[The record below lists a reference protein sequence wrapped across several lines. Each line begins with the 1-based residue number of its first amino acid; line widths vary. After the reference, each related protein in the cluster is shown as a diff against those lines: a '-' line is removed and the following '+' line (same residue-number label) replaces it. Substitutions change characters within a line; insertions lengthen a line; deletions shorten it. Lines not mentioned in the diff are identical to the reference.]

1 MKANLKKIFGGNY
14 GIWLILVCLF
24 MYSTLAVYSASVQL
38 PGTDTTAHLFKHVLG
53 LIVAGVCI
61 YIVHRIPCVYFR
73 KVSSIF
79 YVLSIVLLI
88 VTWLFAPEVNGAKR
102 WLMIGPV
109 SVQTSD
115 IAKVA
120 LIMFLANKLSKKD
133 GEINSLKAF
142 GKTVLLPIGI
152 TCVLILPSN
161 LSTALLV
168 FFEAMVLVFF
178 SSVKRKYFWG
188 FVGVSVVA
196 GGLFFALVLYGNI
209 SIWRFPTWKARVESW
224 TAGDKSDADHVQV
237 NNARVAVA
245 SGGIFGRG
253 PGNGHAKVKLAN
265 AHCDYIFANIV
276 EEVGIVF
283 SAFLIWL
290 YIMLFSRAIS
300 IVKKINKLEPYEELK
315 PKYKFRQYLVLG
327 LTSMI
332 VIQAFSNMAVS
343 TDLMPVTGQTLPFV
357 SYGTSSLV
365 FIGFAMGII
374 LSVSREVDIDTEKIA
389 AETEADSEVK
399 LTEDNANQVSKESV
413 DAETTDKN
421 TGEQQAAEEI
431 IEEEIIEDN
440 DLNTEENERK

>member
-14 GIWLILVCLF
+14 GIWLILLGLF
-24 MYSTLAVYSASVQL
+24 MYSILAVYSASVQL
-38 PGTDTTAHLFKHVLG
+38 PGTDTTRHLFKHAAGLLG
-53 LIVAGVCI
+53 AGICI
-61 YIVHRIPCVYFR
+61 YIVHRIPCIYFR

-102 WLMIGPV
+102 WLMIGPI
-109 SVQTSD
+109 SLQTSD

-133 GEINSLKAF
+133 GEINSLKDFA
-142 GKTVLLPIGI
+142 KLVLLPIGL
-152 TCVLILPSN
+152 TCLLIMPSN

-168 FFEAMVLVFF
+168 FFEALVLVFF
-178 SSVKRKYFWG
+178 SSVNRKYFWS
-188 FVGVSVVA
+188 FVGISVLA
-196 GGLFFALVLYGNI
+196 GGLLFATILYGNI
-209 SIWRFPTWKARVESW
+209 TIWRFPTWKARVESW
-224 TAGDKSDADHVQV
+224 VAGDKSDSDQVQV

-245 SGGIFGRG
+245 SGGLIGRG
-253 PGNGHAKVKLAN
+253 PGNGHAKIKLAN

-276 EEVGIVF
+276 EEVGIIF

-290 YIMLFSRAIS
+290 YIMLFARAIS
-300 IVKKINKLEPYEELK
+300 IVNKINKLEPEEALK

-365 FIGFAMGII
+365 FIGFAMGVI
-374 LSVSREVDIDTEKIA
+374 LSVSREVDKDTEKIA

-399 LTEDNANQVSKESV
+399 LVDGKIDQMSEEANNDVAVDDNSV
-413 DAETTDKN
+413 DSPVENVEMDN
-421 TGEQQAAEEI
+421 EI
-431 IEEEIIEDN
+431 IEEN
-440 DLNTEENERK
+440 DLNIEENERK